1 MSLRPGFHRG
11 NNLHFMISS
20 CTLRLH
26 ASNDIA
32 NASLA
37 QSSDVPIYMRRDF
50 DDQSLEMCR
59 APFGGW
65 GGK

>member
-1 MSLRPGFHRG
+1 MSLRPGFHHD
-11 NNLHFMISS
+11 NDLHLMIPS

-32 NASLA
+32 NESLA

-50 DDQSLEMCR
+50 DNQSTEMCR
-59 APFGGW
+59 APFGER
-65 GGK
+65 

>member
-1 MSLRPGFHRG
+1 MT
-11 NNLHFMISS
+11 MIFIMIPS

-32 NASLA
+32 NESLA

-50 DDQSLEMCR
+50 DDQSMEMCR
-59 APFGGW
+59 APFRGR
-65 GGK
+65 